1 MSSNRRSYNARKN
14 RGALTRSEH
23 LAHAKKRGQLATFRV
38 DPEANRQLQKE
49 FAASGAYQAS
59 DGTGGINGRKEP
71 EFLGS
76 TKTVGGAKQITE
88 TETKKMSPYYLS
100 YPIKRSAS
108 EQTGDTFLIK
118 CIEYTPP
125 KPGMGMGISSEVTKY
140 DMGKV
145 LPVKILL
152 VLKEKQERQD
162 IIHHL

>member
-1 MSSNRRSYNARKN
+1 MSSNRRSYNARKR
-14 RGALTRSEH
+14 RGGLTRTEH
-23 LAHAKKRGQLATFRV
+23 LQLAKKRGNLGTFRE
-38 DPEANRQLQKE
+38 DAEANRQLQKE

-76 TKTVGGAKQITE
+76 TKTVGSAKQQSTQ

-140 DMGKV
+140 DMGKG
-145 LPVKILL
+145 LASKNIAGIEG
-152 VLKEKQERQD
+152 KTGEAG
-162 IIHHL
+162 